1 MGDVIEGD
9 GKHAKCS
16 VSNLELLPETPA
28 ASGNIPRLVMPSLS
42 LDTESCAASVETG
55 GQSVLSRRETNESR
69 RLNHP
74 LTKFRATTS
83 NSPKTLTGVSE
94 DESVHAENAPSE
106 NDMSSDEF
114 EKYGQSVLAED
125 AFSAEEPV
133 IAEDVPSEDEQA
145 LAEDAPSKSL
155 TKKKNLKK
163 KKRMKKKKGKKRMK
177 KGSKLKRGVKK
188 ILAFRK

>member
-74 LTKFRATTS
+74 LTKFRAITS

-94 DESVHAENAPSE
+94 DESVHAEDAPSE
-106 NDMSSDEF
+106 NDMSSDGF
-114 EKYGQSVLAED
+114 EKYGQSVLED
-125 AFSAEEPV
+125 VFSADEPV
-133 IAEDVPSEDEQA
+133 ITEDVSSEDEQA
-145 LAEDAPSKSL
+145 LAEDAPSESLAEDAPSKSL
-155 TKKKNLKK
+155 TKKKNLK
-163 KKRMKKKKGKKRMK
+163 
-177 KGSKLKRGVKK
+177 
-188 ILAFRK
+188 

>member
-69 RLNHP
+69 RLNHL
-74 LTKFRATTS
+74 LTKFRAITS

-94 DESVHAENAPSE
+94 DESVHAEDAPSE
-106 NDMSSDEF
+106 NDMSSDGF
-114 EKYGQSVLAED
+114 ENTVSQ
-125 AFSAEEPV
+125 FSKMSFRQMSQLSPKTYLRKMNK
-133 IAEDVPSEDEQA
+133 PSPRM
-145 LAEDAPSKSL
+145 LLP
-155 TKKKNLKK
+155 NLSPRMLLPNLSPRMPLPNLLP
-163 KKRMKKKKGKKRMK
+163 KR
-177 KGSKLKRGVKK
+177 K
-188 ILAFRK
+188 ILRKRRE